1 MPDFAGEA
9 DFSIRFQP
17 FQLYPDLPSGTSN
30 DGVDKLAY
38 FTALGERRYPGRS
51 TDEKRQKIEGLVGA
65 WARDGLA
72 LTSPFGVKGGRW
84 GSSFD
89 AQRLIWLARQQ
100 GKEDAMIE
108 RIYELNHVANRP
120 LSDHAA
126 LREAARAAGVDRADE
141 LLADPAG
148 LGAREVEKK
157 TRSYVRMGITAV
169 PVLILDEKYVIS
181 NGCPEH
187 AFLRAT
193 FRELITTGTLPWGN
207 GIQPATA

>member
-1 MPDFAGEA
+1 MPEFPGT

-17 FQLYPDLPSGTSN
+17 FQLYPDLPAGSSN
-30 DGVDKLAY
+30 DGVDKLEY

-51 TDEKRQKIEGLVGA
+51 LDDKKAKIEGLVGA
-65 WARDGLA
+65 WKRDGLD

-89 AQRLIWLARQQ
+89 AQRLIWLARGQ

-108 RIYELNHVANRP
+108 GIYDLNHVKNEP

-126 LREAARAAGVDRADE
+126 LLAAAEAAGVERASE

-148 LGAREVEKK
+148 LGAAEVRAK
-157 TRSYVRMGITAV
+157 TRSYVKMGINAV
-169 PVLILDEKYVIS
+169 PVLILDEKYIIS

-187 AFLRAT
+187 AYLRSV
-193 FRELITTGTLPWGN
+193 FRELIATGTLPLGN
-207 GIQPATA
+207 GIKPAA